1 MILLMIL
8 PTADCLDFFQGQVQ
22 SEYHH
27 RLVQVQQSECTKQ
40 KWQPDQQYEHTYLL
54 DRVRGGRDR
63 TAST

>member
-1 MILLMIL
+1 MILLIIL

-27 RLVQVQQSECTKQ
+27 WLVQVQQSKRTQQ
-40 KWQPDQQYEHTYLL
+40 KWQPDQQYEHTNLL

-63 TAST
+63 TAAT